1 MAPSPSRSGR
11 RLFVALLI
19 LLVLLDAAV
28 AAIRIGGI
36 LSYGR
41 LILFPA
47 EGPVLYAL
55 WKVQHGYPLYE
66 WPTRPVF
73 TLTLYNFL
81 FYDVYAW
88 ITRALRAFDGDLI
101 VAGRFLT
108 FAAAFGGAAA
118 QFLASRRLF
127 TAGPPGWLLAMMAA
141 ATWMGCAMP
150 GWWLFSI
157 RPDVPGTALAALGM
171 ALAARRF
178 TGGSRSW
185 LAAAGMA
192 FLAAWCFKQSQVGLF
207 GATCLYVAFW
217 RRSMVECALVAV
229 PLVAGGAVSIWIGG
243 DVYRANVVAA
253 PMLQAW
259 QPHLPLHWFRSIFL
273 IDLLPWAM
281 AGYAVVVLTRPL
293 ASAGWSALREMP
305 ARSVETFGVDLTYLV
320 VATIVTLGLST
331 LMLSR
336 VGSATNHAL
345 ELMLAAS
352 LLCTGVIA
360 AAWDGRRE
368 VVFYAAAVMVV
379 PMLAFDAAL
388 LAGREQGRAAP
399 WLQLKVWGDRRDLTT
414 AEAFKRRAA
423 LAVRFAALPPPIYTE
438 DELFALPWHSSAGR
452 YPAVTIDTLYYEEL
466 RRQGQ
471 VETGVDGL
479 IRQHYFGAIVLPDES
494 KYVPIAIHAG
504 YRLRATVADG
514 AARPLRVLVR

>member
-1 MAPSPSRSGR
+1 MAPSPSRNGR
-11 RLFVALLI
+11 RLFVALLV

-88 ITRALRAFDGDLI
+88 ITRALGAFDGALI
-101 VAGRFLT
+101 VTARFVTL
-108 FAAAFGGAAA
+108 AAAIAGAAA

-127 TAGPPGWLLAMMAA
+127 AAGPAWLLAMMAA
-141 ATWMGCAMP
+141 VTWMGCAMP

-171 ALAARRF
+171 ALAVRTF
-178 TGGSRSW
+178 TGGSRGW
-185 LAAAGMA
+185 LAAAGVA

-207 GATCLYVAFW
+207 AASCVYAAFW
-217 RRSMVECALVAV
+217 RRSIVECALVAAPV
-229 PLVAGGAVSIWIGG
+229 VAGAALSIWIGG
-243 DVYRANVVAA
+243 AAYRANVVFA

-259 QPHLPLHWFRSIFL
+259 LPHLPLHWFRSIFL
-273 IDLLPWAM
+273 IDLLPWAI
-281 AGYAVVVLTRPL
+281 AGYAAVVLTRPL
-293 ASAGWSALREMP
+293 ASSGWRALREMP
-305 ARSVETFGVDLTYLV
+305 ARSVGTFGVDLTYLV
-320 VATIVTLGLST
+320 VATIVTLVLAT

-360 AAWDGRRE
+360 GAWEARRE
-368 VVFYAAAVMVV
+368 VVFYAAAVLVV

-388 LAGREQGRAAP
+388 LAGREQGRAAT

-414 AEAFKRRAA
+414 AEAFDRRAA
-423 LAVRFAALPPPIYTE
+423 LAARLAALPPPIYTE

-452 YPAVTIDTLYYEEL
+452 YPAVMIDTLYYEEL

-504 YRLRATVADG
+504 YRLRDTVADG
-514 AARPLRVLVR
+514 AAHPLRVLVR